1 VCGAVDFGQDGI
13 EHSIPIVTFYLPGI
27 NNQAGD
33 SMNILVAEPESY
45 SKKCIDILAQIGK
58 VTAKKMKRGELL
70 SRIKD
75 FEVLVIRVETRVD
88 RELIDRAKKLKIIGV
103 AATGLDHVDVDYAQ
117 RRGIKVVSLK
127 GERKFLER
135 VNATVEHT
143 FALMLSLIRK
153 VPGAFEEVKKERW
166 IRSPF
171 FGQELSG
178 KTLGVV
184 GFGRIGS
191 KIAGIAQK
199 YGMQVL
205 ANDPYVDDEVIKKLE
220 VKPVG
225 LETLLKESKVIVICV
240 TLTPETE
247 KMISSKEFKQMRSK
261 PILINIARGKVV
273 DEKALLEALNK
284 NQISGAALDVLSNE
298 TEVDNPLLD
307 NPLVRYAR
315 EHDNLIITP
324 HLAGATFESMESTG
338 MFIAEK
344 IKAFVG
350 KRHT

>member
-1 VCGAVDFGQDGI
+1 
-13 EHSIPIVTFYLPGI
+13 
-27 NNQAGD
+27 
-33 SMNILVAEPESY
+33 MNILVAEPESY
-45 SKKCIDILAQIGK
+45 SKKCIDLLAQVGK
-58 VTAKKMKRGELL
+58 VTAKKMKRDELL
-70 SRIKD
+70 SNIKN

-88 RELIDRAKKLKIIGV
+88 RELIDCAKKLKIIGV

-135 VNATVEHT
+135 VDASTEHT

-153 VPGAFEEVKKERW
+153 VPWAFEEVKKERW
-166 IRSPF
+166 IRSPC
-171 FGQELSG
+171 FGRELNG

-184 GFGRIGS
+184 GLGRIGS
-191 KIAGIAQK
+191 KTAEIAQK
-199 YGMQVL
+199 FGMRVL
-205 ANDPYVDDEVIKKLE
+205 ANDPYVDEEVMKKLGA
-220 VKPVG
+220 KPVG
-225 LETLLKESKVIVICV
+225 FKTILEESDVIVISV
-240 TLTPETE
+240 ALTPETE
-247 KMISSKEFKQMRSK
+247 KIISSKEFKQMRRQ

-298 TEVDNPLLD
+298 AEVDNPLLG

-324 HLAGATFESMESTG
+324 HLAGATFESMEATG

-344 IKAFVG
+344 IKAFLSKG
-350 KRHT
+350 RA

>member
-1 VCGAVDFGQDGI
+1 
-13 EHSIPIVTFYLPGI
+13 
-27 NNQAGD
+27 
-33 SMNILVAEPESY
+33 MNILVAEPESY

-58 VTAKKMKRGELL
+58 VTAKKMKRDELL

-143 FALMLSLIRK
+143 FALMLSLVRK
-153 VPGAFEEVKKERW
+153 IPWAFEEMKKGRW
-166 IRSPF
+166 VRSPF
-171 FGQELSG
+171 FGRELNG

-191 KIAGIAQK
+191 KIAGISQK
-199 YGMQVL
+199 FGMRVL
-205 ANDPYVDDEVIKKLE
+205 ANDPHVDKRAIKKLG
-220 VKPVG
+220 VKPVS
-225 LETLLKESKVIVICV
+225 LETILKESEIIVICV
-240 TLTPETE
+240 ALTPETE
-247 KMISSKEFKQMRSK
+247 NMISSKEFKQMHRK

-273 DEKALLEALNK
+273 DEGALLDALK
-284 NQISGAALDVLSNE
+284 NNRISGAALDVLSIE
-298 TEVDNPLLD
+298 TEVDNPLLG
-307 NPLVRYAR
+307 NPLLEYMRK
-315 EHDNLIITP
+315 HDNLVITP
-324 HLAGATFESMESTG
+324 HLGGATFESMEATG
-338 MFIAEK
+338 MFIAQK
-344 IKAFVG
+344 IKALVG
-350 KRHT
+350 KG